1 MERIWLMITFTAEST
16 TAQLACCRRGVTRS
30 TTPLASAS
38 SRATYEASESRMNTC
53 PHSVHSLSAASSL
66 YTLFALSW
74 KMRFG
79 SPADASLI
87 SVSAATALATTIG
100 LASASSSRS
109 WSTNP
114 RSSTSSG
121 LMSCSFATQ
130 IAAVFRTYG
139 SSSVSVRCSGSHRY
153 SVIFSTR
160 MHPIVRTA
168 RARIGR
174 IGVRGIL
181 HERVH
186 GEDGELGLAPRVVE
200 QVQVHQ
206 LLQLHV
212 VGLRAVHHVGEEH
225 GHVLA
230 DAHVGDDPLNRVLLH
245 ILVRGV
251 DLLALS
257 RHLAPLVRREELGV
271 ASRHLDFARPARAAQ
286 QSTARE
292 RAEGRVPDEA
302 RRVDLSSLTGRTA
315 FSVFCP

>member
-1 MERIWLMITFTAEST
+1 MLQARRDALDDALGIRLVPRDVRSERVQDEHLPPLRALVERGQ
-16 TAQLACCRRGVTRS
+16 QL
-30 TTPLASAS
+30 
-38 SRATYEASESRMNTC
+38 
-53 PHSVHSLSAASSL
+53 VHVVRVELED
-66 YTLFALSW
+66 AL
-74 KMRFG
+74 RV
-79 SPADASLI
+79 PADASLI

-168 RARIGR
+168 RARIKR

-186 GEDGELGLAPRVVE
+186 GEDGELGLASK
-200 QVQVHQ
+200 
-206 LLQLHV
+206 
-212 VGLRAVHHVGEEH
+212 
-225 GHVLA
+225 
-230 DAHVGDDPLNRVLLH
+230 
-245 ILVRGV
+245 
-251 DLLALS
+251 LS
-257 RHLAPLVRREELGV
+257 RYRYTSFFSSTSLVCAPPRRGR
-271 ASRHLDFARPARAAQ
+271 AWTRPCRC
-286 QSTARE
+286 SCWR
-292 RAEGRVPDEA
+292 
-302 RRVDLSSLTGRTA
+302 
-315 FSVFCP
+315 

>member
-1 MERIWLMITFTAEST
+1 MRLMLRSATYWISHSAPSSVTSGGASFLTSARVVSGELVMERIWLMITFTAEST

-30 TTPLASAS
+30 TTLLASAS
-38 SRATYEASESRMNTC
+38 SCATYEASESRMNTW

-74 KMRFG
+74 KMRLG

-168 RARIGR
+168 RARIKGFGSAESFTNVFTAR
-174 IGVRGIL
+174 MVSSGW
-181 HERVH
+181 
-186 GEDGELGLAPRVVE
+186 
-200 QVQVHQ
+200 
-206 LLQLHV
+206 
-212 VGLRAVHHVGEEH
+212 
-225 GHVLA
+225 
-230 DAHVGDDPLNRVLLH
+230 
-245 ILVRGV
+245 
-251 DLLALS
+251 LLA
-257 RHLAPLVRREELGV
+257 
-271 ASRHLDFARPARAAQ
+271 
-286 QSTARE
+286 
-292 RAEGRVPDEA
+292 
-302 RRVDLSSLTGRTA
+302 
-315 FSVFCP
+315 